1 MSYVPGRWV
10 DHPIEADGRRLIF
23 YVEPAYDAGFDVVV
37 CENLADALEEVEKQ
51 VGCLEKNTTFIIKAK
66 WRTPAELARE
76 KAAWGIE

>member
-37 CENLADALEEVEKQ
+37 CENLADGEARNRRGRVYKTSRSVNRLP
-51 VGCLEKNTTFIIKAK
+51 TF
-66 WRTPAELARE
+66 
-76 KAAWGIE
+76 